1 MKMSM
6 KICHVIV
13 ETLKKQASTAKIMDI
28 LLTGSLRNML
38 IDMKR
43 RLRRDEIRKSMHRKQ
58 SYKIKKKKDED
69 IKYD

>member
-1 MKMSM
+1 
-6 KICHVIV
+6 
-13 ETLKKQASTAKIMDI
+13 
-28 LLTGSLRNML
+28 ML